1 MKKIVLTI
9 AIVLGMTLT
18 SFGQYYSKN
27 QGGLFGRS
35 SMYQQDVLRN
45 GEIYPF
51 LPQEYGMHGDQNAV
65 QTPVGSG
72 IALLLGLGAA
82 YAIAKKRKEE

>member
-1 MKKIVLTI
+1 
-9 AIVLGMTLT
+9 
-18 SFGQYYSKN
+18 
-27 QGGLFGRS
+27 
-35 SMYQQDVLRN
+35 MYQQDVLRN